1 MKKCYGNY
9 RNGEQNDCRKC
20 ELSKWCRTAGD
31 GELLTDRMSSFDD
44 ALQDSELQMFNDEHS
59 AARQRKLNG
68 EKLEYSRNDL
78 LEVVVYML
86 NLDKLA
92 LELLAEKVKTPEIS
106 LSDIAR
112 KRHTSRQAVQQAIR
126 RKCREN
132 PEIARLL
139 ANHERKSRQKKQL
152 TFMEA
157 VCQIRRQ
164 NSPQNWNAPETG
176 SKFYRSLNSWNQNFD
191 LSKMSIIKG
200 SSICQ
205 SGWQQ

>member
-1 MKKCYGNY
+1 M
-9 RNGEQNDCRKC
+9 
-20 ELSKWCRTAGD
+20 
-31 GELLTDRMSSFDD
+31 LTSRMSSFNE
-44 ALQDSELQMFNDEHS
+44 ALQDSELQMLTEECS
-59 AARQRKLNG
+59 ATRKRKING

-78 LEVVVYML
+78 MEVIVYML
-86 NLDKLA
+86 SLDKLA
-92 LELLAEKVKTPEIS
+92 LDLLAEKVKSPDIS

-112 KRHTSRQAVQQAIR
+112 KRNTSRQAVQQALR

-139 ANHERKSRQKKQL
+139 ANRERKSRQKKQL

-164 NSPQNWNAPETG
+164 NSPMNWNAPKTG

-200 SSICQ
+200 SSILPQ
-205 SGWQQ
+205 N

>member
-1 MKKCYGNY
+1 MKSCYGHY
-9 RNGEQNDCRKC
+9 RSSAKSNCAKC
-20 ELSKWCRTAGD
+20 ELSKWCRSAGD
-31 GELLTDRMSSFDD
+31 GELLTSRMSSFNE
-44 ALQDSELQMFNDEHS
+44 ALQDSELQMLTEECS
-59 AARQRKLNG
+59 ATRKRKING

-78 LEVVVYML
+78 MEVIAYML
-86 NLDKLA
+86 SLDKLA
-92 LELLAEKVKTPEIS
+92 LDLLAEKVKSPDIS

-112 KRHTSRQAVQQAIR
+112 KRNTSRQAVQQALR

-139 ANHERKSRQKKQL
+139 ANRERKSRQKKQS

-191 LSKMSIIKG
+191 LSRMNIIKG
-200 SSICQ
+200 SSILTQ
-205 SGWQQ
+205 D

>member
-1 MKKCYGNY
+1 MKSCYGHY
-9 RNGEQNDCRKC
+9 RPGKAADCRKC
-20 ELSKWCRTAGD
+20 DLLKWCKNAGD
-31 GELLTDRMSSFDD
+31 TELLTDRMCSFDE
-44 ALQDSELQMFNDEHS
+44 ALQDAELQLFTEENNS
-59 AARQRKLNG
+59 ARQRKLNG

-78 LEVVVYML
+78 LEVIVYML
-86 NLDKLA
+86 NLDKVA
-92 LELLAEKVKTPEIS
+92 LELLAEKIKSPEIS

-112 KRHTSRQAVQQAIR
+112 KRNTSRQAVQQALR

-164 NSPQNWNAPETG
+164 NSPMNLNAPKTG
-176 SKFYRSLNSWNQNFD
+176 SKYYRSLNSWNQNFD
-191 LSKMSIIKG
+191 LSRMNIIKG
-200 SSICQ
+200 SSILTQ
-205 SGWQQ
+205 D

>member
-1 MKKCYGNY
+1 MKSCYGHY
-9 RNGEQNDCRKC
+9 RHGKADDCRKC
-20 ELSKWCRTAGD
+20 EMLKWCRNAGD
-31 GELLTDRMSSFDD
+31 AELLTDHMCSFDE
-44 ALQDSELQMFNDEHS
+44 ALQDAELQMLTEENNS
-59 AARQRKLNG
+59 ARQRKING

-78 LEVVVYML
+78 LEVIVYML

-92 LELLAEKVKTPEIS
+92 LELLAEKIKTPEIS

-112 KRHTSRQAVQQAIR
+112 KRNTSRQAVQQALR

-164 NSPQNWNAPETG
+164 NSPMNLSVQKTG
-176 SKFYRSLNSWNQNFD
+176 SKYYRSLNSWNQNFD
-191 LSKMSIIKG
+191 LSRMNIIKG
-200 SSICQ
+200 SSILTQ
-205 SGWQQ
+205 G

>member
-1 MKKCYGNY
+1 MKSCYGHY
-9 RNGEQNDCRKC
+9 HSGKSSDCRKC
-20 ELSKWCRTAGD
+20 EMLKWCMNAGD
-31 GELLTDRMSSFDD
+31 TELLTDRMCSFDE
-44 ALQDSELQMFNDEHS
+44 ALQDSELQMLTEENHS
-59 AARQRKLNG
+59 ARQRKLNG

-78 LEVVVYML
+78 LEVIVYML

-92 LELLAEKVKTPEIS
+92 LELLAEKVKSPDIS

-112 KRHTSRQAVQQAIR
+112 KRNTSRQAVQQALR

-132 PEIARLL
+132 PELARLL
-139 ANHERKSRQKKQL
+139 ANRECKGRQRKQI

-164 NSPQNWNAPETG
+164 KSSMSWSEPAPG
-176 SKFYRSLNSWNQNFD
+176 LKFYRSLNSWNQNFD

-200 SSICQ
+200 SSILPN
-205 SGWQQ
+205 G